1 MNSEK
6 GEGQPLSSEVENS
19 INHPS
24 ASDNLSEAVPSG
36 QVRRVYVL
44 LLAVSFLMILCTA
57 ILKLDYLTG
66 VLIGCL
72 LIILNF
78 HLTAHFVNNLIRVRK
93 VQAMNL
99 IFYLSKFAFSA
110 FVLFGAL
117 IYFDFPPLAL
127 LLGLSNIVIAVTIYS
142 VFTSVSNP
150 A

>member
-1 MNSEK
+1 MNSK
-6 GEGQPLSSEVENS
+6 NGEGPPLRSEAENS
-19 INHPS
+19 INHPTS
-24 ASDNLSEAVPSG
+24 SDDLSEVAPTG

-78 HLTAHFVNNLIRVRK
+78 HWTARFVHNLIRVRK
-93 VQAMNL
+93 VQVLNL

-142 VFTSVSNP
+142 VITSIRNP
-150 A
+150 V

>member
-6 GEGQPLSSEVENS
+6 GDGQPLSSEVENS

-24 ASDNLSEAVPSG
+24 ASDNLSADDPSG

-78 HLTAHFVNNLIRVRK
+78 HWTARFVHNLIRVRK
-93 VQAMNL
+93 VQVMNL

-110 FVLFGAL
+110 FVLFSAL
-117 IYFDFPPLAL
+117 NYFDFPPLAL
-127 LLGLSNIVIAVTIYS
+127 LLGISNIVIAVTIYS
-142 VFTSVSNP
+142 VISSIRNP
-150 A
+150 G